1 MGILSSL
8 QWGMVTNCVGCC
20 NAVVGH
26 HDHDNFFIWKIRKF
40 YCQFPVGTL
49 NYFVLYNFKY

>member
-8 QWGMVTNCVGCC
+8 QWGMVTNFVSCC

-26 HDHDNFFIWKIRKF
+26 HDNFFIWKIRKN
-40 YCQFPVGTL
+40 QEI
-49 NYFVLYNFKY
+49 VLSISCRYPELLCPM